1 MSNTKVAID
10 KYFTRFDCPIDSY
23 SIPDEFTFPFFY
35 QPHELSVLAAHQLQD
50 HLLKQT
56 DWQHDFGLDHY
67 IEGTNIGKMFGVMVV
82 QKENSEIGYI
92 SAFSG
97 KLAGTNHLPGFV
109 PPIYDLLKKDGF
121 FKEEEDNISLI
132 NKEIEK
138 IENSD
143 IYKNS
148 IIQHQ
153 MLLDQSTKE
162 ISDYKI
168 FMKAAKKN
176 RKLIRER
183 ERKTLSEFDFNKLAE
198 EFKQES
204 LKHQYDF
211 KQLKLTWETK
221 IQNSALSVQTHV
233 NQINNYKEE
242 RKLRSSAL
250 QQKLFDQ
257 YQFLNFHGQYKGVA
271 EIFKNTSQK
280 VPPAGAG
287 DCAAPKLLQFA
298 YLNKLKPIAMAEFWW
313 GQSPK
318 SEIRK
323 HKYFY
328 PSCKSKC
335 EPILGHML
343 KGLKVEKNPIQCLT
357 LKSKELEIVY
367 EDDAI
372 VIVNKPAE
380 FLSVPGK
387 DTEESVLLELQKKY
401 PEATGPILVHRLD
414 MSTSG
419 ILLGAK
425 TKEAHKILQKQFL
438 DKTIKKRYIA
448 LLDGILK
455 EDEGL
460 IDLPLRVDFE
470 DRPRQLVCY
479 DYGKVAKTRYKV
491 IEKKNNRTLVY
502 FFPLTGRT
510 HQLRVHAAHKKGL
523 NTPIVG
529 DDIYGKKENRLHL
542 HAEFL
547 EIIHPY
553 TGLSMKFK
561 VKPGF

>member
-183 ERKTLSEFDFNKLAE
+183 DRKTLSEFDFNKLAE

-387 DTEESVLLELQKKY
+387 DTEESVLLNFF
-401 PEATGPILVHRLD
+401 
-414 MSTSG
+414 
-419 ILLGAK
+419 
-425 TKEAHKILQKQFL
+425 FL
-438 DKTIKKRYIA
+438 
-448 LLDGILK
+448 
-455 EDEGL
+455 
-460 IDLPLRVDFE
+460 
-470 DRPRQLVCY
+470 
-479 DYGKVAKTRYKV
+479 
-491 IEKKNNRTLVY
+491 
-502 FFPLTGRT
+502 
-510 HQLRVHAAHKKGL
+510 
-523 NTPIVG
+523 
-529 DDIYGKKENRLHL
+529 
-542 HAEFL
+542 
-547 EIIHPY
+547 
-553 TGLSMKFK
+553 
-561 VKPGF
+561 

>member
-10 KYFTRFDCPIDSY
+10 KYFTYFNCPIDSY
-23 SIPDEFTFPFFY
+23 SIPEKFTFPFFY

-82 QKENSEIGYI
+82 QKENGDIGYI

-153 MLLDQSTKE
+153 MLLDQSAKE

-168 FMKAAKKN
+168 FMKAARKN

-183 ERKTLSEFDFNKLAE
+183 ERKNLSEFEFNKLAE

-221 IQNSALSVQTHV
+221 IQNSALSVQTHI
-233 NQINNYKEE
+233 NRINNYKEE
-242 RKLRSSAL
+242 RKSRSSAL

-257 YQFLNFHGQYKGVA
+257 YQFLNFHGQYKGVT

-280 VPPAGAG
+280 IPPAGAG

-357 LKSKELEIVY
+357 LNNKELEIVY
-367 EDDAI
+367 EDDAL

-401 PEATGPILVHRLD
+401 PQATGPILVHRLD

-425 TKEAHKILQKQFL
+425 TKEVHKILQKQFL
-438 DKTIKKRYIA
+438 DRTVKKRYIA

-460 IDLPLRVDFE
+460 IDLPLRVDLE

-523 NTPIVG
+523 DTPIVG

-547 EIIHPY
+547 EFIHPY
-553 TGLSMKFK
+553 TGLVMKFK
-561 VKPGF
+561 VKPDF